1 MATIELKDR
10 IKQGVFLLD
19 GAMGTQLAARGVE
32 VGHCNDYQ
40 NIESP
45 DIVKAIHQA
54 YFSAGSDA
62 VLTNTFGANKYTLTR
77 HGLADKVCEINK
89 AAAQIARKAAGDER
103 YVLGDIGPTGDFLAP
118 LGLLK
123 PDELKEAFAEQTKAL
138 EAGGVDGFIIET
150 MTALEEIVIAIEAVK
165 SVSSLPVFASMSYDK
180 AGDNFRTMMGVSP
193 EVAIAKIVEL
203 GVDAIG
209 FNCGKM
215 SLDDY
220 RSLAKKYASVV
231 KDLNSNV
238 SLLAELNAG
247 LPELVGDQAVY
258 NVTGSEFAQA
268 LKDINETGFNILGGC
283 CGTDPNLIKTA
294 TGLLK

>member
-77 HGLADKVCEINK
+77 HGLADKGCEINK
-89 AAAQIARKAAGDER
+89 AAAQIARKAAGDDK
-103 YVLGDIGPTGDFLAP
+103 YVLGDIGPTGDFIAP

-220 RSLAKKYASVV
+220 RRLAKKYASVV

>member
-1 MATIELKDR
+1 MSPIQLKKR
-10 IKQGVFLLD
+10 IKQGLFFLD
-19 GAMGTQLAARGVE
+19 GAIGTQLAVRGIE
-32 VGHCNDYQ
+32 LGHCYDYQ
-40 NIESP
+40 NIEAP
-45 DIVKAIHQA
+45 DVVEAIHQD
-54 YFSAGSDA
+54 YFNAGIDA
-62 VLTNTFGANKYTLTR
+62 VLTNTLGANKYTLAR
-77 HGLADKVCEINK
+77 HNLADKVSKINE
-89 AAAQIARKAAGDER
+89 AGAEIARKAAGDDK

-123 PDELKEAFAEQTKAL
+123 PDELKEAFAQQAKAL

-150 MTALEEIVIAIEAVK
+150 MTALEEIIIAIEAVK
-165 SVSSLPVFASMSYDK
+165 SVSSLPIFASMSYDK
-180 AGDNFRTMMGVSP
+180 AGDDFRTMMGVSP

-283 CGTDPNLIKTA
+283 CGTDPDLIKTA
-294 TGLLK
+294 VGRLK